1 MEYEYKTET
10 TNGNAIDNNLIDENC
25 MNGWEMMSIERP
37 SSNVVVYNFRRE
49 IW

>member
-10 TNGNAIDNNLIDENC
+10 TNGNAIDTNLIDENC

-37 SSNVVVYNFRRE
+37 NSNTVVYHFRRE

>member
-10 TNGNAIDNNLIDENC
+10 SMGNVVDTALIDENC

-37 SSNVVVYNFRRE
+37 TPSVVVYHFRRE
-49 IW
+49 N